1 MFRSSLFFLPSSPR
15 KTRTDRRRAPEV
27 AQLEERRLLSTA
39 DLTTTATVTTIT
51 RGVATVQPMEAAYAT
66 NADSVKVDFTTSDP
80 DDSGPAPTTH
90 FNVTDVTTGSVMVS
104 NGTGSSLTLSQ
115 PDVYQVQ
122 YWSIDSD
129 DSEAMAVHSI
139 MIAIDRTAPTITI
152 NTVSPNVLW
161 PPNGKFVTV
170 TVTGVASDALSGVN
184 ASSLAFHVVDEYGT
198 VEPSGPI
205 TSISPAGPTALG
217 GDAQV
222 TFTFHVMLQA
232 RRHGFDRDGRQ
243 YTIDVTLSDMAG
255 NTSLDTA
262 TVIVPHDKGRN
273 HGFHGTGDTGSSTSG
288 NAKHHGDSHHGQGDK
303 GVGTGQGNGS
313 NQGNGNGHQHG
324 HGHARGDRHGNGHG
338 SRHGNG
344 NGKKHG

>member
-1 MFRSSLFFLPSSPR
+1 MKS
-15 KTRTDRRRAPEV
+15 
-27 AQLEERRLLSTA
+27 
-39 DLTTTATVTTIT
+39 
-51 RGVATVQPMEAAYAT
+51 AYAT
-66 NADSVKVDFTTSDP
+66 NADSVKVDFTASDP

-90 FNVTDVTTGSVMVS
+90 FNVTDVTTGGVLVS

-122 YWSIDSD
+122 YWSTDSD
-129 DSEAMAVHSI
+129 DSEAIAAHSI

-170 TVTGVASDALSGVN
+170 TVTGVGSDALSGVN
-184 ASSLAFHVVDEYGT
+184 ASSLAFHVVDEYRT

-205 TSISPAGPTALG
+205 TSISPAGPNAFG

-222 TFTFHVMLQA
+222 AFTFQVMLQA

-255 NTSLDTA
+255 NASLDTA
-262 TVIVPHDKGRN
+262 TVIVPHDKGRK

-288 NAKHHGDSHHGQGDK
+288 NAKDHGHGHHDK
-303 GVGTGQGNGS
+303 GDQGASIGRGNGS
-313 NQGNGNGHQHG
+313 GHGDGNGHQHWHGHGHGNVRGHSHGNGNGNGH
-324 HGHARGDRHGNGHG
+324 
-338 SRHGNG
+338 GNG
-344 NGKKHG
+344 NGMKHG